1 MQFFIIV
8 VQLFS
13 LLSVVNG
20 FMTSTQR
27 QSRSLSLSMK
37 VATPSVGNIARKL
50 KRKIRSVDA
59 TNFDTLYTPEFDV
72 YLKTEA
78 TAGIYETIRK
88 NLTKKARELKV
99 TIKSDFGLKPKIV
112 LPTIVET
119 AVKAGTFQVS
129 TKLIL

>member
-1 MQFFIIV
+1 MQFFILV

-59 TNFDTLYTPEFDV
+59 TNFDALYTPEFDV

-119 AVKAGTFQVS
+119 AVKAGTFQV
-129 TKLIL
+129 TNLLN